1 MLRENRRAKCRG
13 TNSVITTKENVK
25 RKETDITVTQF
36 KRKPKI
42 SIEKKRVES
51 FWKEG
56 LIRQQ
61 GDTNKEDDMR
71 TLDVTMN

>member
-42 SIEKKRVES
+42 SIEKK
-51 FWKEG
+51 EG
-56 LIRQQ
+56 GEFLEGGPDQATRRHKQ
-61 GDTNKEDDMR
+61 GR
-71 TLDVTMN
+71 